1 MHPLP
6 IIFVLDWDGTIAGKV
21 DFQSQAFSLAQTL
34 RKNGFRP
41 KPLPSV
47 LQAFS
52 PKSKLIRPGF
62 GSFIKAMERLYQG
75 QVHFFIYTASEKTWA
90 NYEIGLVEKQ
100 FGIKFARPI
109 FSREDCVVDQG
120 GQYRKS
126 IAKVY
131 PRICRAVGK
140 HRPLTTEE
148 RMYMLENNVVMI
160 DNNAVYTD
168 RPDKML
174 LCPDYD
180 YAVFENLIEMIP
192 EEARSHPVINQVVL
206 SLVNSGH
213 MCPDPSRAGGDGS
226 GADFMK
232 ELTHSYTWMA
242 TRCRSV
248 VNANKLYENDDFWKH
263 LRKLIAQ
270 NGLRRYTPSIIK
282 QLQEA
287 SWKHLK
293 LKQRS

>member
-1 MHPLP
+1 MPHPSSLP
-6 IIFVLDWDGTIAGKV
+6 FIFVLDWDGTIAGKV
-21 DFQSQAFSLAQTL
+21 DFQSQAYSLAQVL

-62 GSFIKAMERLYQG
+62 GGFIKAMERMYQG
-75 QVHFFIYTASEKTWA
+75 QVHFFIYTASEKSWA
-90 NYEIGLVEKQ
+90 NYEINLVEKQ

-126 IAKVY
+126 IAKIY

-140 HRPLTTEE
+140 QRPMTSEE
-148 RMYMLENNVVMI
+148 RIYMLENNLVLI

-168 RPDKML
+168 RPDKLL

-180 YAVFENLIEMIP
+180 YAIYENLIDMIP
-192 EEARSHPVINQVVL
+192 DDAKTHPVVTQLVL
-206 SLVNSGH
+206 SLINSGH
-213 MCPDPSRAGGDGS
+213 MCPIPQAPAD
-226 GADFMK
+226 DFMK
-232 ELTHSYTWMA
+232 ELTHNYSWIA
-242 TRCRSV
+242 SRCKSL

-263 LRKLIAQ
+263 LRKLIIQ

-293 LKQRS
+293 VKS